1 MFKSIKKVLD
11 HSLELLVMVVVAVL
25 VVDVLWQVFTRF
37 AVRIPGLFPKKIGVF
52 ILWFLKLIHADN
64 PSTWTEELAVFMLIW
79 VSLLGAAV
87 ALNRGAHLGIDY
99 FVGKLSARTRLYTEV
114 FVFLCIS
121 LFSFCVMVLGGTD
134 LVVSTLKLQQMSP
147 ALQVKVGYVY
157 LAIPISGFFLVLYSV
172 IGLVERITNLLRGGP
187 VSPQQATHVEEGI
200 D

>member
-1 MFKSIKKVLD
+1 VFRSIKKVLD
-11 HSLELLVMVVVAVL
+11 RSLELLVIVVVAVL

-37 AVRIPGLFPKKIGVF
+37 
-52 ILWFLKLIHADN
+52 ILKN

-99 FVGKLSARTRLYTEV
+99 FVGKLSPKKRLYTEV

-121 LFSFCVMVLGGTD
+121 AFSLAVMVIGGIE
-134 LVVSTLKLQQMSP
+134 LVANTLRLEQVSP
-147 ALQVKVGYVY
+147 ALGVKVGYVY
-157 LAIPISGFFLVLYSV
+157 FAVPISGFFLVLYSV
-172 IGLVERITNLLRGGP
+172 IALVERLVQLLKGGP
-187 VSPQQATHVEEGI
+187 IVTHDITHHVEEGI

>member
-1 MFKSIKKVLD
+1 MFRSIKKVLD
-11 HSLELLVMVVVAVL
+11 RSLELLVMVVVAVL

-37 AVRIPGLFPKKIGVF
+37 
-52 ILWFLKLIHADN
+52 ILKN

-99 FVGKLSARTRLYTEV
+99 FVGKLSPMKRLYTEV

-121 LFSFCVMVLGGTD
+121 IFSLTVMMLGGID
-134 LVVSTLKLQQMSP
+134 LVTSTLELQQLSP
-147 ALQVKVGYVY
+147 ALGIKVGYVY
-157 LAIPISGFFLVLYSV
+157 LAVPISGFFLVLYSV
-172 IGLVERITNLLRGGP
+172 IGLVERLVQLFKGGP
-187 VSPQQATHVEEGI
+187 AQQQQVTHVEAGV